1 MKTNLEKYGFKDKTF
16 TLYSVKELM
25 DQGIIEKPYDGNHGE
40 IHPKGNDFVSS
51 GVPFIMASD
60 IKNGKVDYTN
70 CKYITEQQAN
80 SLRHGFAK
88 NGDVLLTHKATI
100 GQLGIVDYHDHSFIM
115 LTPQVTYYRVSD
127 YKKLNNRYL
136 RYYFESEFF
145 SKTINLWADAGSTRA
160 YLSIIKQQKL
170 PIVFPDIKKQQ
181 KIAAILSAYDDLIEN
196 NNKRIALLEKA
207 AEEIYR
213 EWFVRMRF
221 PGWQQVKVVKG
232 VPEGWEVIKV
242 ADAFEFLGGGTPS
255 TTEKR
260 YWDDGTVNW
269 FTPSDITKAN
279 GIFLPESI
287 DKCTEEGLNNSSAR
301 MFPAYSIMMT
311 SRATIG
317 AIGINTTPACT
328 NQGFITCIPN
338 ENFPI
343 TFLYHWLKLN
353 KHYFETVS
361 TGSTFLEL
369 TKGTFKKI
377 KILKP
382 EKKLVEQYE
391 SKVQPMF
398 KEMEF
403 LLQKVDLLKK
413 SRDLLLSRLISGK
426 LSVEGLDIRFPE
438 SMM

>member
-1 MKTNLEKYGFKDKTF
+1 MR
-16 TLYSVKELM
+16 VWKEQKL
-25 DQGIIEKPYDGNHGE
+25 G
-40 IHPKGNDFVSS
+40 SL
-51 GVPFIMASD
+51 
-60 IKNGKVDYTN
+60 IKIK
-70 CKYITEQQAN
+70 
-80 SLRHGFAK
+80 HGFAFK
-88 NGDVLLTHKATI
+88 GEFFSDSGNFVLLTPGNIFPEGGIKLKGEKEKYYLGEFPVEYLMKKNDLLVVMTDLTQTASILGGAMLIPEDGKYLHNQRLGLVTIKDENELDKRFLYCYLNWQYFRDQVKGSSNGATVKHTSPDRI
-100 GQLGIVDYHDHSFIM
+100 
-115 LTPQVTYYRVSD
+115 
-127 YKKLNNRYL
+127 YKCK
-136 RYYFESEFF
+136 
-145 SKTINLWADAGSTRA
+145 INLPP
-160 YLSIIKQQKL
+160 L
-170 PIVFPDIKKQQ
+170 PVQQ

-196 NNKRIALLEKA
+196 NNKRIGLLEKA

-221 PGWQQVKVVKG
+221 PGWQQVKFVKG
-232 VPEGWEVIKV
+232 IPADWEVIKV

-301 MFPAYSIMMT
+301 MFPAYSVMMT

-317 AIGINTTPACT
+317 AVGVNTTPACT

-338 ENFPI
+338 ENYPL

-353 KHYFETVS
+353 KSYFEILA
-361 TGSTFLEL
+361 TGSTFAEL

-382 EKKLVEQYE
+382 KKELVEQYE
-391 SKVQPMF
+391 SKVHPMF

-403 LLQKVDLLKK
+403 LLQEVDLLKK
-413 SRDLLLSRLISGK
+413 SRDLLLPRLISGK
-426 LSVEGLDIRFPE
+426 LSVEALDFRFPP
-438 SMM
+438 SMIAQ

>member
-1 MKTNLEKYGFKDKTF
+1 MA
-16 TLYSVKELM
+16 KE
-25 DQGIIEKPYDGNHGE
+25 I
-40 IHPKGNDFVSS
+40 
-51 GVPFIMASD
+51 A
-60 IKNGKVDYTN
+60 
-70 CKYITEQQAN
+70 AN
-80 SLRHGFAK
+80 PL
-88 NGDVLLTHKATI
+88 
-100 GQLGIVDYHDHSFIM
+100 
-115 LTPQVTYYRVSD
+115 PQSALAER
-127 YKKLNNRYL
+127 
-136 RYYFESEFF
+136 
-145 SKTINLWADAGSTRA
+145 
-160 YLSIIKQQKL
+160 
-170 PIVFPDIKKQQ
+170 Q

-196 NNKRIALLEKA
+196 NNKRIGLLEKA

-221 PGWQQVKVVKG
+221 PGWQQVKFVKG
-232 VPEGWEVIKV
+232 IPADWEVIKV

-301 MFPAYSIMMT
+301 MFPAYSVMMT

-317 AIGINTTPACT
+317 AVGVNTTPACT

-338 ENFPI
+338 ENYPL

-353 KHYFETVS
+353 KSYFEILA
-361 TGSTFLEL
+361 TGSTFAEL

-382 EKKLVEQYE
+382 KKELVEQYE
-391 SKVQPMF
+391 SKVHPMF

-413 SRDLLLSRLISGK
+413 SRDLLLPRLISGK
-426 LSVEGLDIRFPE
+426 LSVEALDIRFPP
-438 SMM
+438 SMIAQ

>member
-1 MKTNLEKYGFKDKTF
+1 MSAKGKSLFADILAESKDGEWGKSEAEFGLEQVLIIRGTDFKKLSNPNADFPLRWVKSDLVKRKRLVAGDLILETAGGTSNESTGRSALLKDTFFQSHSNVPILCASFSRFLRLKTNEYYPAYIYYLLQSLHKSGYMAVFNIQHTGVSRFQFTSFKNKTR
-16 TLYSVKELM
+16 L
-25 DQGIIEKPYDGNHGE
+25 
-40 IHPKGNDFVSS
+40 
-51 GVPFIMASD
+51 D
-60 IKNGKVDYTN
+60 IP
-70 CKYITEQQAN
+70 E
-80 SLRHGFAK
+80 F
-88 NGDVLLTHKATI
+88 
-100 GQLGIVDYHDHSFIM
+100 
-115 LTPQVTYYRVSD
+115 
-127 YKKLNNRYL
+127 
-136 RYYFESEFF
+136 SE
-145 SKTINLWADAGSTRA
+145 
-160 YLSIIKQQKL
+160 
-170 PIVFPDIKKQQ
+170 QQ

-221 PGWQQVKVVKG
+221 PGWEKVKFVKG
-232 VPEGWEVIKV
+232 IPADWEVIKV

-287 DKCTEEGLNNSSAR
+287 DKCTDEGLNNSSAR
-301 MFPAYSIMMT
+301 MFPAYSVMMT

-317 AIGINTTPACT
+317 AVGVNTAPAST

-338 ENFPI
+338 ENYPL

-353 KHYFETVS
+353 KPYFEMLA
-361 TGSTFLEL
+361 TGSTFAEL

-382 EKKLVEQYE
+382 KKELVEQYE
-391 SKVQPMF
+391 LKVLPMF

-403 LLQKVDLLKK
+403 LLEKVVLLKK
-413 SRDLLLSRLISGK
+413 SRDLLRARLISGK
-426 LSVEGLDIRFPE
+426 LPVEDLDIRFPP
-438 SMM
+438 SMVEEVTAEA

>member
-1 MKTNLEKYGFKDKTF
+1 MRSFPSDWE
-16 TLYSVKELM
+16 VKELKEINIEIVDGDRGVNYPKQTEFLPEGYCLFLNTGNIKE
-25 DQGIIEKPYDGNHGE
+25 DQFAFAENNFISEERDNLLRKGKLKRKDIVLTTRGTVGSVAYYKPAIPYEHMRINSGMVIMRCGDGLDTNF
-40 IHPKGNDFVSS
+40 IYQLLKSPFVKEQYRMFSS
-51 GVPFIMASD
+51 GSA
-60 IKNGKVDYTN
+60 
-70 CKYITEQQAN
+70 Q
-80 SLRHGFAK
+80 
-88 NGDVLLTHKATI
+88 
-100 GQLGIVDYHDHSFIM
+100 
-115 LTPQVTYYRVSD
+115 PQ
-127 YKKLNNRYL
+127 
-136 RYYFESEFF
+136 
-145 SKTINLWADAGSTRA
+145 
-160 YLSIIKQQKL
+160 L
-170 PIVFPDIKKQQ
+170 PIKDLRKIPLLIPPLPVQQ

-196 NNKRIALLEKA
+196 NNKRIALLEKV

-221 PGWQQVKVVKG
+221 PDWKQVKFVKG